1 MRNEPGAYT
10 PTTGSFASVSG
21 STDLLDVIAEIERRV
36 GALQTV
42 ERELPDEAELSRE
55 REEGLRELAEH
66 QSRVEQRRRE
76 QGELSRQMS
85 EQQAEI
91 ERLQHEMAQRQQEI
105 SSRESSV
112 AGRAR
117 ELEQMEA
124 SLASAKSELARQQ
137 KASKQLAEA
146 QEREQQ
152 RLAEYKEFLA
162 QREKELELQAEQQ
175 RKMRRELTDLA
186 AKLAE
191 AEKQNKVDAVRT
203 EDERNAAE
211 SRIKEL
217 EQRCNSLEE
226 SCKLLKSK
234 REKVSPGAGSAAA
247 AHAQVVPVP
256 VTAPAS
262 NSSIPGLVVLLATVA
277 ALGVSAFL
285 WLTMRQAVGALWVAG
300 ASFLVPLMA
309 CAAIKRKGVDL
320 GLTMVAIFAGM
331 LGLWFEPWLG
341 VITSALDLWRLPLEV
356 VPAALVPQLPIASA
370 MLTAMLALSIATGL
384 ACDDFE
390 ILFRGLLVSSAT
402 STILLLPSS
411 GVETVAA
418 AVAVWVLLHTLMLI
432 RWATPTSSSV
442 VRNVTSTGRLT
453 F

>member
-1 MRNEPGAYT
+1 MRNEPGIYT
-10 PTTGSFASVSG
+10 PEPGTLASVSG

-36 GALQTV
+36 GALQSV
-42 ERELPDEAELSRE
+42 ERELPGEEELSRE

-66 QSRVEQRRRE
+66 QNRVEERRRE
-76 QGELSRQMS
+76 QSELSRQMA

-91 ERLQHEMAQRQQEI
+91 ERLQEEMAQRQKDI
-105 SSRESSV
+105 SSRETSV

-124 SLASAKSELARQQ
+124 SLAGAKSELARQQ

-146 QEREQQ
+146 QEREQK
-152 RLAEYKEFLA
+152 RLADYKEFLA

-191 AEKQNKVDAVRT
+191 AEKQNKADAVRT
-203 EDERNAAE
+203 EDERKAAE
-211 SRIKEL
+211 NRIQEL

-234 REKVSPGAGSAAA
+234 REKSPSAGSAAVSHA
-247 AHAQVVPVP
+247 AVMQ
-256 VTAPAS
+256 APAAVQAS
-262 NSSIPGLVVLLATVA
+262 ASAVPGLVVLLATVA

-309 CAAIKRKGVDL
+309 CAAIKRRGVDL
-320 GLTMVAIFAGM
+320 GLTLVAIFAGM

-341 VITSALDLWRLPLEV
+341 VITSALELWRLPLEV
-356 VPAALVPQLPIASA
+356 VPADIVPQLPIASA

-411 GVETVAA
+411 GVETVTA

-432 RWATPTSSSV
+432 KWATPTSSSV
-442 VRNVTSTGRLT
+442 VRNITSTGRLT

>member
-1 MRNEPGAYT
+1 MRNESDTYAPG
-10 PTTGSFASVSG
+10 TGSFASVSG
-21 STDLLDVIAEIERRV
+21 ATDLLDVIAEIERRV

-66 QSRVEQRRRE
+66 QSRVEERRRE
-76 QGELSRQMS
+76 QSELSRQMD
-85 EQQAEI
+85 EKQAEI
-91 ERLQHEMAQRQQEI
+91 ERLQQELAQRQQDI

-124 SLASAKSELARQQ
+124 SLASAKSELSRQQ

-146 QEREQQ
+146 QEREQR
-152 RLAEYKEFLA
+152 RLAEHKEFLA

-191 AEKQNKVDAVRT
+191 AEKQNQADAVRT
-203 EDERNAAE
+203 EDDRRLAE
-211 SRIKEL
+211 NRIKEL
-217 EQRCNSLEE
+217 EQRCISLEE

-234 REKVSPGAGSAAA
+234 RDRVSSPGSAAA
-247 AHAQVVPVP
+247 AHAQVMHAA
-256 VTAPAS
+256 APAL
-262 NSSIPGLVVLLATVA
+262 NAPSSTPRLVVLMATVA
-277 ALGVSAFL
+277 PLGVSAFL
-285 WLTMRQAVGALWVAG
+285 WLTMRQPVAALWVAG

-309 CAAIKRKGVDL
+309 CAAMKRRGVDL
-320 GLTMVAIFAGM
+320 GLTLVAIFAGM

-341 VITSALDLWRLPLEV
+341 VISSALELWRLPLEV
-356 VPAALVPQLPIASA
+356 VPGNVVPQLPIASA
-370 MLTAMLALSIATGL
+370 VLTAMLALSIATGL

-390 ILFRGLLVSSAT
+390 ILFRGMLVSAAT
-402 STILLLPSS
+402 SMILLLPSS
-411 GVETVAA
+411 GVETVTA

-432 RWATPTSSSV
+432 KWATPTGPSAA
-442 VRNVTSTGRLT
+442 RNVTSTGRLS